1 MEGPEWTV
9 EPPGS
14 ETAIVDELTR
24 LALAAG
30 DGDRQALASF
40 VRASQVEVWRLCA
53 HLVDRGSADDLTQE
67 VYLRAVP
74 ALARFRGDSSA
85 RTWLLTIARRTC
97 ADSLRRTIR
106 QRRLQERIRST
117 VLAEESF
124 EPDPASTYS
133 DGLDGLIDHLVDE
146 RRSAFVMTQL
156 LGLSYS
162 ETAEICGVPVGTIRS
177 RVSRARADLLR
188 LIGDMDTDS
197 GTDTGLAAE

>member
-1 MEGPEWTV
+1 M
-9 EPPGS
+9 
-14 ETAIVDELTR
+14 DELTR

-53 HLVDRGSADDLTQE
+53 HLVDRGSSDDLTQE

-106 QRRLQERIRST
+106 QRRLMERVKST
-117 VLAEESF
+117 TTAEESM
-124 EPDPASTYS
+124 EADHATTSST
-133 DGLDGLIDHLVDE
+133 GLDELVDHLVEE
-146 RRSAFVMTQL
+146 RRSAFVMTQM
-156 LGLSYS
+156 LGLSYG

-188 LIGDMDTDS
+188 QLHEGASDS
-197 GTDTGLAAE
+197 AVE

>member
-1 MEGPEWTV
+1 MEG
-9 EPPGS
+9 G
-14 ETAIVDELTR
+14 ETGTVDELTR

-53 HLVDRGSADDLTQE
+53 HLVDRGAADDLTQE

-74 ALARFRGDSSA
+74 ALSRFRGDSSA

-106 QRRLQERIRST
+106 QRRLMERVKHST
-117 VLAEESF
+117 PTDDALEPDAAAHVSGLDDLVDQLAE
-124 EPDPASTYS
+124 
-133 DGLDGLIDHLVDE
+133 E

-156 LGLSYS
+156 LGLSYG

-188 LIGDMDTDS
+188 LLDDEQSDR
-197 GTDTGLAAE
+197 AAQE

>member
-1 MEGPEWTV
+1 M
-9 EPPGS
+9 
-14 ETAIVDELTR
+14 DELTR

-106 QRRLQERIRST
+106 QRRLAERVRNVTSGDDLI
-117 VLAEESF
+117 
-124 EPDPASTYS
+124 EPDHAATYD
-133 DGLDGLIDHLVDE
+133 DGLDGLIDHLVEE

-156 LGLSYS
+156 LGLSYG

-188 LIGDMDTDS
+188 QLGDS
-197 GTDTGLAAE
+197 APGLAAE

>member
-1 MEGPEWTV
+1 M
-9 EPPGS
+9 
-14 ETAIVDELTR
+14 DELTR

-106 QRRLQERIRST
+106 QRRLMERVKATTTADEGIEADHADRST
-117 VLAEESF
+117 NE
-124 EPDPASTYS
+124 
-133 DGLDGLIDHLVDE
+133 LDDLVDQLVEE
-146 RRSAFVMTQL
+146 RRSAFVMTQM
-156 LGLSYS
+156 LGLSYG

-188 LIGDMDTDS
+188 QLDEAADS
-197 GTDTGLAAE
+197 AAE

>member
-1 MEGPEWTV
+1 M
-9 EPPGS
+9 
-14 ETAIVDELTR
+14 DELTR

-40 VRASQVEVWRLCA
+40 VRASQVEVWRLSA

-85 RTWLLTIARRTC
+85 RTWLLTIVRRTC

-106 QRRLQERIRST
+106 QRRLAERVRSVT
-117 VLAEESF
+117 SSDELL
-124 EPDPASTYS
+124 EPDHAASYE
-133 DGLDGLIDHLVDE
+133 DGLDGLIDHLVEE

-188 LIGDMDTDS
+188 RLGEAETD
-197 GTDTGLAAE
+197 LAAE

>member
-1 MEGPEWTV
+1 M
-9 EPPGS
+9 
-14 ETAIVDELTR
+14 VDELTR

-30 DGDRQALASF
+30 DGDRQALANF

-106 QRRLQERIRST
+106 QRRLVERLRGTTAADELI
-117 VLAEESF
+117 
-124 EPDPASTYS
+124 EPDPAAAFD
-133 DGLDGLIDHLVDE
+133 DGLDGLVDQLVEE

-156 LGLSYS
+156 LGLSYA

-177 RVSRARADLLR
+177 RVSRARNDLLR
-188 LIGDMDTDS
+188 RITE
-197 GTDTGLAAE
+197 TDTETGLTAD

>member
-1 MEGPEWTV
+1 M
-9 EPPGS
+9 
-14 ETAIVDELTR
+14 DELTR

-53 HLVDRGSADDLTQE
+53 HLVDRGAADDLTQE

-74 ALARFRGDSSA
+74 ALSRFRGDSSA

-97 ADSLRRTIR
+97 ADALRRTIR
-106 QRRLQERIRST
+106 QRRLLDRVKHAT
-117 VLAEESF
+117 THDDVF
-124 EPDPASTYS
+124 EPDVSAQVS
-133 DGLDGLIDHLVDE
+133 GLDDLVDQLSEE

-156 LGLSYS
+156 LGLSYG

-188 LIGDMDTDS
+188 LLEDDRS
-197 GTDTGLAAE
+197 ERAAEE